1 MLGAVALP
9 VGPLE
14 ASTVVHLPLDRMA
27 VVADQIFHGEV
38 VGVRSQLNA
47 RRTSIHTFVTIA
59 VEAYLKGGRGS
70 SLLTLRVLGGEA
82 DGYRLV
88 VAGAPRFRVGER
100 VLVFTDGGAG
110 RIPSVLGLGSGSSRS
125 SANRRRERRYSGG
138 RSPGSC
144 SGTRA
149 AVRFRPGR
157 SGPASGRRW
166 ARSSGSCGTRSPAHE
181 DAGQGPGGRGAAVRR
196 RTGGGA
202 RDPARRTPRR
212 RPDTSSSREPGLP
225 WPSDRPARYWVTD
238 RAGGG
243 LSVDQIVAETRAA
256 FDTWEAPPEIGLSF
270 SYQGRTGQ
278 LPFHFFDVTNTVGLA
293 TPEHRSA
300 LGISETTLAVTSW
313 LTDYRTG
320 ALIESD
326 ILVNP
331 AFHWTDTP
339 EQGGWDY
346 RSVIV
351 HESGHFLGLGHSNVG
366 REGGDGILPGTAV
379 MWPFSFGPGTS
390 GGRTLTDDDIAGA
403 SVLYP
408 GPAAHG
414 GRIRGAV
421 VRANGEP
428 VSFAHVVAY
437 EPSRDHLVGAW
448 GDADGRYEIGGLPG
462 GRYVLRVNP
471 LPDEHAPRHYFFEEQ
486 QVDAD
491 FRTTVL
497 PRLVVVPAGGVTEV
511 NIEVKP

>member
-1 MLGAVALP
+1 MRMRGRDRAAAAPPFVVAL
-9 VGPLE
+9 VAALGIPL
-14 ASTVVHLPLDRMA
+14 
-27 VVADQIFHGEV
+27 
-38 VGVRSQLNA
+38 GV
-47 RRTSIHTFVTIA
+47 
-59 VEAYLKGGRGS
+59 
-70 SLLTLRVLGGEA
+70 
-82 DGYRLV
+82 
-88 VAGAPRFRVGER
+88 P
-100 VLVFTDGGAG
+100 
-110 RIPSVLGLGSGSSRS
+110 PS
-125 SANRRRERRYSGG
+125 
-138 RSPGSC
+138 
-144 SGTRA
+144 
-149 AVRFRPGR
+149 
-157 SGPASGRRW
+157 ASGYQLLE
-166 ARSSGSCGTRSPAHE
+166 GT
-181 DAGQGPGGRGAAVRR
+181 GF
-196 RTGGGA
+196 T
-202 RDPARRTPRR
+202 
-212 RPDTSSSREPGLP
+212 